1 MTTTASSTNTNYATL
16 QQLAQEFWTWRA
28 ANQPVSSDD
37 IPRIE
42 RPAGWTPDWSQ
53 EALARRREELTD
65 FTRRHQGIDA
75 RPWPIEQQVDY
86 RLIGSAIA
94 RVHWEL
100 NVTCGQERNPGFY
113 VDQTLGL
120 LFLSLLK
127 PPPFTEARSRTI
139 IRALQSFSGTVT
151 NAKENLAGKAIRPF
165 AHAAIEK
172 LVDVRTRLTK
182 VANELAPELTSV
194 TPAELKEATSDAIA
208 ALESLHDWLNA
219 ELSAMTEET
228 AVGRDAYIY
237 FLRHVAQ
244 MSFTPEQLLVMGA
257 HEWERSVAFE
267 TCEQTRNQ
275 GLPELE
281 LFPDQATQMEQE
293 ESWEGAARRFLEAK
307 NILTVPGWMKHYRNL
322 PLPAYVEPLSFMG
335 VTDDLTSDTRLDED
349 GVSYIK
355 PPSPDLDY
363 FSLSIAKDPR
373 PLIVHEGVPGH
384 YFQMSLAWAHENKI
398 RRRYYDS
405 GANEGIGFYAEEL
418 MLQFGFFDDRPKL
431 REIMYNF
438 MRLRAL
444 RVEVDVK
451 LATGEFTIDQAADY
465 LEKIVPVDRGTA
477 RQEAVFFASSPG
489 QAITYQIGKLQ
500 IIKFLADAR
509 LNQKEQFN
517 LRTFHDYLWKNGNA
531 PISLLRWEYLGLGD
545 EIELLDAAA
554 G

>member
-1 MTTTASSTNTNYATL
+1 MTTSTYDQL
-16 QQLAQEFWTWRA
+16 QQLAEDFWTWRA
-28 ANQPVSSDD
+28 ANQPISSDD

-42 RPAGWTPDWSQ
+42 RPDGWTPDWSRKAI
-53 EALARRREELTD
+53 ERRRAELTD
-65 FTRRHQGIDA
+65 FAKRHQDVNA
-75 RPWPIEQQVDY
+75 SSWPVPQQVDY
-86 RLIGSAIA
+86 RLIRSAIA

-120 LFLSLLK
+120 LFLSLLT
-127 PPPFTEARSRTI
+127 PPPFTEARSRAI
-139 IRALQSFSGTVT
+139 IRYLQSFSGTVAD
-151 NAKENLAGKAIRPF
+151 AKENLARKAVKPF
-165 AHAAIEK
+165 ALAALEK
-172 LVDVRTRLTK
+172 LVAVRSRLTK
-182 VANELAPELTSV
+182 VGTELGPFLSGVNPTEFNQSV
-194 TPAELKEATSDAIA
+194 ISAIT
-208 ALESLHDWLNA
+208 ALESFHDWLNG
-219 ELSAMTEET
+219 ELEGMTEEL
-228 AVGRDAYIY
+228 AVGREAYIY
-237 FLRHVAQ
+237 FLKHVAL
-244 MSFTPEQLLVMGA
+244 MPFRPEQLLVMGA
-257 HEWERSVAFE
+257 HEWARSVAFE

-275 GLPELE
+275 GLPELD
-281 LFPDQATQMEQE
+281 LFPDQETQMAQE
-293 ESWEGAARRFLEAK
+293 EFWEGAARRFLQAK

-322 PLPAYVEPLSFMG
+322 PLPPYLEPLSFMG
-335 VTDDLTSDTRLDED
+335 VADDLTSDTRLDED

-384 YFQMSLAWAHENKI
+384 YFQMTLSWAHEDKI

-418 MLQFGFFDDRPKL
+418 MLQFGFFDDKPKL

-444 RVEVDVK
+444 RVEVDVR
-451 LATGEFTIDQAADY
+451 LALGTFTIDQAADY

-500 IIKFLADAR
+500 IVKFLADAR

-517 LRTFHDYLWKNGNA
+517 LRAFHDYLWKNGNV
-531 PISLLRWEYLGLGD
+531 PIALLRWEYLGLSD
-545 EIELLDAAA
+545 EIKTLDAPS
-554 G
+554 

>member
-1 MTTTASSTNTNYATL
+1 MRTSTYDQL
-16 QQLAQEFWTWRA
+16 QKLAEDFWIWRA
-28 ANQPVSSDD
+28 ANQPISSDD

-42 RPAGWTPDWSQ
+42 RPDGWTPDWSHKAF
-53 EALARRREELTD
+53 ALRRRELTH
-65 FTRRHQGIDA
+65 FATRHQEIDA
-75 RPWPIEQQVDY
+75 RSWPIAQQVDY

-100 NVTCGQERNPGFY
+100 NVIGGHKRNPGFY

-120 LFLSLLK
+120 LFLSLLT
-127 PPPFTEARSRTI
+127 PPPFTEERSRNI
-139 IRALQSFSGTVT
+139 IQVLQSFSGTVR
-151 NAKENLAGKAIRPF
+151 NAGENLAGDAIRPF
-165 AHAAIEK
+165 ALAAIEK
-172 LVDVRTRLTK
+172 LSDVRTRLTK
-182 VANELAPELTSV
+182 VSDELGPLLSGVSATALR
-194 TPAELKEATSDAIA
+194 EATGDAIA
-208 ALESLHDWLNA
+208 ALESLHDWLNTNLD
-219 ELSAMTEET
+219 EMKEET
-228 AVGRDAYIY
+228 AVGREAYIY
-237 FLRHVAQ
+237 FLKHVAL
-244 MSFTPEQLLVMGA
+244 MPFTPEQLLVMGA
-257 HEWERSVAFE
+257 SEWERSVAFE
-267 TCEQTRNQ
+267 TMEQTRNQ
-275 GLPELE
+275 RLPELD

-293 ESWEGAARRFLEAK
+293 EFWEGAARCFLEAK
-307 NILTVPGWMKHYRNL
+307 NILTVPSWMKHYRNL
-322 PLPAYVEPLSFMG
+322 PLPSYIEPLSFMG

-384 YFQMSLAWAHENKI
+384 YFQMTLSWAHENKI

-405 GANEGIGFYAEEL
+405 GANEGIGFYAEEM
-418 MLQFGFFDDRPKL
+418 MLQFGFFDDKPKL

-500 IIKFLADAR
+500 IVKFLADAR
-509 LNQKEQFN
+509 LNQKEKFE
-517 LRTFHDYLWKNGNA
+517 LRAFHDYLWKNGNV
-531 PISLLRWEYLGLGD
+531 PIALLRWEHLGLRD
-545 EIELLDAAA
+545 EIETL
-554 G
+554 